1 MFFLIEQV
9 IAFVLALIV
18 VITLAIVI
26 MVVVAVQRRQV
37 RERYF
42 ERLDRVRQEYAPV
55 IAAVLNGSLDPR
67 RAAEK
72 LRLLAGRD
80 RMAMLE
86 RLCLEAEAT
95 PEQLPALR
103 HLCED
108 VGLVE
113 LWQQRL
119 RGEQE
124 RGSVSKR
131 LFSVEGF
138 LGRLGRVEFLTRA
151 QSAENLGLIGHQPSW
166 PLLVQALK
174 DPHPDVQSVAVH
186 ALALIGEPQSF
197 PALVERLQA
206 VILEPATPVSL
217 RAVKTA
223 VVSFPLSLAPA
234 LLPSLRHPHRR
245 IRFLATDVIRE
256 MVEREASKRAGFALG
271 PGQFSPELAEMFL
284 TRLCVDQ
291 NPDVRARTAPTLA
304 YMEDPRA
311 TQVLLGLLEDPEW
324 FVRLH
329 AVRALA
335 KPKFAPQVDVI
346 AGRLSDRHWM
356 VRESTVHTLQQLQRL
371 DHLCDVFLHTP
382 DRYSQEQIA
391 DEWQRAGV
399 IPTLLGQYA
408 QNHSGAESRVVG
420 QLVSMG
426 KTSYMLAV
434 LSHTTDRNLR
444 KRFLQDFGR
453 NPDPQIQYWV
463 RELARREPDAELRAL
478 ALASKLPERP

>member
-9 IAFVLALIV
+9 VAIVLALIV
-18 VITLAIVI
+18 VITLAIVT

-55 IAAVLNGSLDPR
+55 IAAVLNGTLDYR
-67 RAAEK
+67 RALEK
-72 LRLLAGRD
+72 LRLLGRD

-86 RLCLEAEAT
+86 RLCLEADPT
-95 PEQLPALR
+95 PDQLPALR
-103 HLCED
+103 RLCED
-108 VGLVE
+108 LGLVE
-113 LWQQRL
+113 IWQQRL
-119 RGEQE
+119 RNGQK
-124 RGSVSKR
+124 GASLWKR
-131 LFSVEGF
+131 FFSIEGF
-138 LGRLGRVEFLTRA
+138 LGRLGKVEFLSRA
-151 QSAENLGLIGHQPSW
+151 QSAENLGTIRHQPSW

-174 DPHPDVQSVAVH
+174 DRHPDVQSVSVR

-206 VILEPATPVSL
+206 VILEPATTHVSL

-223 VVSFPLSLAPA
+223 VVSFPLSLAPR
-234 LLPSLRHPHRR
+234 LLPSLQHPHRR

-256 MVEREASKRAGFALG
+256 IVEREASQHEGFVLG
-271 PGQFSPELAEMFL
+271 PGQFPPQLAEIFL
-284 TRLCVDQ
+284 TRLCADE
-291 NPDVRARTAPTLA
+291 NPDVRARTAPILA
-304 YMEDPRA
+304 HMADPRA
-311 TQVLLGLLEDPEW
+311 TQVLLALLEDREW

-335 KPKFAPQVDVI
+335 KAKFALHVDAI
-346 AGRLSDRHWM
+346 AKRLTDRHWM
-356 VRESTVHTLQQLQRL
+356 VREATVHTLQQLQRL
-371 DHLCDVFLHTP
+371 DHLCDVFLHTQ

-408 QNHSGAESRVVG
+408 QANSGPESRVVDA
-420 QLVSMG
+420 LVRMG

-434 LSHTTDRNLR
+434 LTHSTDRNLR
-444 KRFLQDFGR
+444 KRFLQDFGG

-463 RELARREPDAELRAL
+463 RELARREPDTELRAL